1 MPRGKYPRVTHPSA
15 TVQRP
20 EGRLLVRLACVK
32 PAANVRPEPGSNSQ
46 VVSNF
51 RPKEQ
56 RSEKRR
62 PKKQKLKPGTRHR
75 RSRVG
80 YAAGQLEPAVHLEHC
95 FKRPD
100 KSRGQ
105 KQGGEQNQRLT
116 AHSSA
121 NQDIPI
127 PAVRTKAQTM

>member
-46 VVSNF
+46 VVSNL
-51 RPKEQ
+51 RPKERRPEEQ
-56 RSEKRR
+56 R

-75 RSRVG
+75 RSHVG
-80 YAAGQLEPAVHLEHC
+80 YVAGQLKPTAHLEHC
-95 FKRPD
+95 FKHPD
-100 KSRGQ
+100 KSRSQ
-105 KQGGEQNQRLT
+105 KQGGEQNQRLI
-116 AHSSA
+116 AYPSA